1 MRNSLDPKN
10 FKPQP
15 LRYTGKWNTSNGLH
29 GKKAL
34 RKAAVNK
41 AAKEKFKA
49 EKAVKEVP
57 APATTAVA

>member
-1 MRNSLDPKN
+1 MTFPRALA
-10 FKPQP
+10 FWWQ
-15 LRYTGKWNTSNGLH
+15 
-29 GKKAL
+29 AL

-49 EKAVKEVP
+49 EKAAKEVP